1 MIHSEWAVVVGS
13 GLNALG
19 VVRSLASEGVRVA
32 VVSATATG
40 PALRSRFT
48 AKQVTQVNYSKLPC
62 ALRQLAEEIGGK
74 PFLLLTEE
82 EAVRVCSEA
91 RNALAKDFRF
101 RFGPHDVMMSLTHK
115 EGVQALNEQCG
126 MPIPKAIRLRSS
138 ADFHALGGLRYPCA
152 LKPGLKHAGYG
163 EKFKKA
169 YVVHSPNEAIRLF
182 EEIAPT
188 LPDLVVQEWIQGG
201 DDSIYFC
208 LQYIGVD
215 GQAVASFTGRK
226 LRAWPPQIGGT
237 ASCTAATDAEHI
249 LGPLTT
255 SFFRAVAFQGMG
267 SIEYKRD
274 ERDGQFYVVEPT
286 VGRTD
291 FQEEVATLNGCN
303 LPYAAFAYECGIALP
318 DGRQVPKTIWREPT
332 TDRWSAQE
340 QGEHPDFK
348 RDLVRDAFFRWNDP
362 VPWLA
367 LQWSRAMGS
376 LQRRAHSP

>member
-1 MIHSEWAVVVGS
+1 MSHAEWAVVVGS

-32 VVSATATG
+32 VVSASSTG

-48 AKQVTQVNYSKLPC
+48 AKQVTQVDYLELPGTLQQV
-62 ALRQLAEEIGGK
+62 AKELGGK

-91 RNALAKDFRF
+91 RDSLASAFRF
-101 RFGPHDVMMSLTHK
+101 RFGTHELMLSLTHK

-126 MPIPKAIRLRSS
+126 MPIPKAVRLRSA
-138 ADFHALGGLRYPCA
+138 ADFPALDGLRYPCA

-163 EKFKKA
+163 DKFKKA
-169 YVVHSPNEAIRLF
+169 YVVHSPDEAMRLF

-208 LQYIGVD
+208 LQYMGSN
-215 GQAVASFTGRK
+215 GQLVASFTGRK

-255 SFFRAVAFQGMG
+255 KFFRAVGFQGMG

-303 LPYAAFAYECGIALP
+303 LPYAAFAYECGLAVPASLS
-318 DGRQVPKTIWREPT
+318 VPKTIWQEPT
-332 TDRWSAQE
+332 SNRWSTQE

-348 RDLVRDAFFRWNDP
+348 RDLICDAYFRWNDP
-362 VPWLA
+362 MPWLE
-367 LQWSRAMGS
+367 LQWNRVLARVHRSIPSA
-376 LQRRAHSP
+376 